1 MPTQAFDHDAFKKA
15 VGQFPSGLT
24 IVTGVDDGRPHGM
37 TLQSFMS
44 LSLEPALI
52 AIAPARTSTTW
63 PVIAETGSF
72 AVNILSE
79 QHSEL
84 ARKFASSGGDRFE
97 SLDYTTT
104 YTGNPILG
112 ETVTWFDCRIADILD
127 GGDHVIV
134 LGEVLEL
141 GQAEEST
148 PREPIIFHR
157 SGFRRLAEPTP
168 PSFPQAPATRTHP
181 TAHRAGRP
189 SRPTHPAPAG
199 PSRKRRSMRFGTFSA
214 PYSHD
219 YAHGKRT
226 AKEVID
232 WDLQLVKW
240 AEEYGWDEAFFAEH
254 YTLGGEPSP
263 APDAM
268 IAAASQGDRAAHP
281 GRGRTPAAVPQPGRA
296 GAPDDVARPHD
307 RRPVHRRNR
316 PGRIRFGCAAVR
328 HRWRCQQLEDDGG
341 GTRHPR
347 GDLQA
352 RRRLQ
357 DRG

>member
-104 YTGNPILG
+104 STGNPILG

-168 PSFPQAPATRTHP
+168 A
-181 TAHRAGRP
+181 
-189 SRPTHPAPAG
+189 
-199 PSRKRRSMRFGTFSA
+199 
-214 PYSHD
+214 
-219 YAHGKRT
+219 
-226 AKEVID
+226 
-232 WDLQLVKW
+232 
-240 AEEYGWDEAFFAEH
+240 
-254 YTLGGEPSP
+254 
-263 APDAM
+263 
-268 IAAASQGDRAAHP
+268 
-281 GRGRTPAAVPQPGRA
+281 
-296 GAPDDVARPHD
+296 
-307 RRPVHRRNR
+307 
-316 PGRIRFGCAAVR
+316 
-328 HRWRCQQLEDDGG
+328 
-341 GTRHPR
+341 
-347 GDLQA
+347 
-352 RRRLQ
+352 
-357 DRG
+357 